1 MSKTDNRDIT
11 TFGGLSMSMPKILD
25 TSALINWPIDS
36 LDGGFVVNGQR
47 SEIERVA
54 PERMLSIETA
64 RMNWVSPSPESV
76 QESTVI
82 ARKTGDIDGLSET
95 DLHLFALAIELGGHM
110 HTDDYRLQN
119 LCNSVGV
126 EWSPVVSEGI
136 SEVWNWEIR
145 CMGCGAL
152 ASGTGNTR
160 PASEEIGSC
169 AECGSGL
176 RVVKKK

>member
-1 MSKTDNRDIT
+1 
-11 TFGGLSMSMPKILD
+11 
-25 TSALINWPIDS
+25 
-36 LDGGFVVNGQR
+36 
-47 SEIERVA
+47 
-54 PERMLSIETA
+54 
-64 RMNWVSPSPESV
+64 
-76 QESTVI
+76 
-82 ARKTGDIDGLSET
+82 
-95 DLHLFALAIELGGHM
+95 M

-119 LCNSVGV
+119 LCNLVGV

-145 CMGCGAL
+145 CRGCGAL

>member
-1 MSKTDNRDIT
+1 MGKTDNIGIT
-11 TFGGLSMSMPKILD
+11 TSVGLPMSMPKILD

-47 SEIERVA
+47 SEVERIA
-54 PERMLSIETA
+54 PERILSIETA
-64 RMNWVSPSPESV
+64 SVNWVSPSPESV

-82 ARKTGDIDGLSET
+82 ARKTGDIEGLSET
-95 DLHLFALAIELGGHM
+95 DLHLFALVIELGGHM
-110 HTDDYRLQN
+110 YTDDYRLQN
-119 LCNSVGV
+119 LCNLVGV
-126 EWSPVVSEGI
+126 EWSSVLSEGI

-145 CMGCGAL
+145 CRGCGAL

-169 AECGSGL
+169 VECGSEL